1 MFNIR
6 RATVDDVPL
15 IAPLFNDYRVFYKQ
29 ASDINAAKKF
39 LEERLLKN
47 ESVIFLASKED
58 EAVGFTQLY
67 PVFSSVSMKRAWILN
82 DLFIDASSRGK
93 GAGVLLLEAAKQLGR
108 ETESKY
114 LLLQKQDD
122 NYSAQHLYHKNEWN
136 RVNDFFYEFDLY

>member
-6 RATVDDVPL
+6 RATIDDVSL

-47 ESVIFLASKED
+47 ESVIFLAFKED

-114 LLLQKQDD
+114 LLLQTQDD
-122 NYSAQHLYHKNEWN
+122 NYSAQHLYDKNEWN
-136 RVNDFFYEFDLY
+136 RVNDFFYEFDFY

>member
-114 LLLQKQDD
+114 LLLQTQDD
-122 NYSAQHLYHKNEWN
+122 NYSAQQLYDKNEWN
-136 RVNDFFYEFDLY
+136 RVNDFFYEFDFY

>member
-6 RATVDDVPL
+6 RATIDDVQL

-29 ASDINAAKKF
+29 ASDLNAAKKF

-47 ESVIFLASKED
+47 ESVIFLAFNED
-58 EAVGFTQLY
+58 NAVGFTQLY

-82 DLFIDASSRGK
+82 DLFINASSRGK

-114 LLLQKQDD
+114 LLLQTQDD
-122 NYSAQHLYHKNEWN
+122 NYTAQHLYNQNEWK
-136 RVNDFFYEFDLY
+136 RVNDFFYEFDLC

>member
-6 RATVDDVPL
+6 RATIDDVPL

-29 ASDINAAKKF
+29 ASDLNAAKKF

-47 ESVIFLASKED
+47 ESVIFLAFNED
-58 EAVGFTQLY
+58 NAVGFTQLY

-82 DLFIDASSRGK
+82 DLFINASSRGK

-114 LLLQKQDD
+114 LLLQTQDD
-122 NYSAQHLYHKNEWN
+122 NYTAQHLYNQNEWK
-136 RVNDFFYEFDLY
+136 RVNDFFYEFDLC